1 MEVAREG
8 EEVEGDSSRSLWRG
22 IVEDLHRGN
31 VSFLQLS
38 NFLLQAKIINMA
50 LRSYTDSV

>member
-31 VSFLQLS
+31 VRFLQLS
-38 NFLLQAKIINMA
+38 NFLTCPNYK
-50 LRSYTDSV
+50 YGP